1 MQELLKKHTHKNY
14 QEFRIVEAAEQ
25 THKHSCTT
33 KSSSLSSNSNEHKED
48 K

>member
-1 MQELLKKHTHKNY
+1 MHELLKKTHKNY
-14 QEFRIVEAAEQ
+14 QEFGIAEAAEQ
-25 THKHSCTT
+25 KSLHSCTT